1 MSQIF
6 HLRLATDTIVE
17 DAKQLGVTVKELNN
31 ISVIVSA
38 DIINQPTLYLQLTYQ
53 IALPTQSLID
63 QLNWPTWQSKQVGF
77 ADYLWE
83 ATCLEC
89 FVASH
94 LSHKD
99 AFDNSVAPYVE
110 INASPD
116 GRYALYQFDSYRSPA
131 TLPPTPLSQTD
142 RQTRACIDWQESSG
156 LSLTPTTAKMPTQ
169 EAGKLSHHP
178 LIISKPIHSE
188 PSHSERSHFKR
199 SFSVPLTQLVNKQ
212 HSMYGTVIEH
222 IHPCVILLFGKAA
235 LYFAARHAS
244 PPDFHNRQYW
254 SKFEL

>member
-1 MSQIF
+1 MSQTF

-17 DAKQLGVTVKELNN
+17 DAKQLGVTIKELNN
-31 ISVIVSA
+31 ISVMVSA
-38 DIINQPTLYLQLTYQ
+38 DIINQPTLCLQLTYQ
-53 IALPTQSLID
+53 ITLPTQSLID

-94 LSHKD
+94 LSYKD
-99 AFDNSVAPYVE
+99 GFDNSVAPYVE

-116 GRYALYQFDSYRSPA
+116 GRYALYQFNGYRNPA
-131 TLPPTPLSQTD
+131 TLPPTPLLQTD
-142 RQTRACIDWQESSG
+142 HQTRAFIDWQEGSG
-156 LSLTPTTAKMPTQ
+156 QSITTAKMTTQ
-169 EAGKLSHHP
+169 RTGNLSHHP
-178 LIISKPIHSE
+178 LIISKPIHFE
-188 PSHSERSHFKR
+188 R
-199 SFSVPLTQLVNKQ
+199 SFSVPLTELVNKQ

-222 IHPCVILLFGKAA
+222 IHPCVILSFGKTA
-235 LYFAARHAS
+235 LYFAPRHAS